1 MLFGIYHL
9 QLVQGL
15 YAVCLGLLLAAACEK
30 CGGLGAAF
38 LVHAVSNLTAV
49 VLSLEGR
56 EAGFG
61 GKKSL
66 FSFSHPDFRP
76 YSYPV
81 CPKDVENGGDG
92 DENFI
97 AIKFILWYYH
107 F

>member
-1 MLFGIYHL
+1 MRNAEGGVSGACSFQSDSCGF
-9 QLVQGL
+9 VFRRGEK
-15 YAVCLGLLLAAACEK
+15 LA
-30 CGGLGAAF
+30 L
-38 LVHAVSNLTAV
+38 
-49 VLSLEGR
+49 
-56 EAGFG
+56 

-66 FSFSHPDFRP
+66 CSFSHPDFRP